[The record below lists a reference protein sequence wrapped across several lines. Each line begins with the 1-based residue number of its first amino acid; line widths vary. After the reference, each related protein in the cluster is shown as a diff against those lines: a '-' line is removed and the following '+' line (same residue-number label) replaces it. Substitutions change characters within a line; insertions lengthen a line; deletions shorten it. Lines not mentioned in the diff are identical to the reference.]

1 MSASR
6 FCVFDDSHWPL
17 LISRFVGDA
26 SNQEFEDYLT
36 EGLRFLRRE
45 EPHVVIID
53 LCRAGKMSP
62 AQRQRQ
68 VHWFREHDEVFRRTV
83 LGIAY
88 VAPSPLLRLSLGV
101 VFHLKRPSYPYIIVS
116 REGQALAWAINRLEL
131 VGPHDWAER
140 VRRDLGPVS
149 E

>member
-17 LISRFVGDA
+17 LISRFVGDP

-45 EPHVVIID
+45 EPHVVITD
-53 LCRAGKMSP
+53 LCRAGKMSSE
-62 AQRQRQ
+62 QRQRQ
-68 VHWFREHDEVFRRTV
+68 VDWFREHDEVFQRTV

-88 VAPSPLLRLSLGV
+88 VAPGPVLRLSLGV
-101 VFHLKRPSYPYIIVS
+101 VFHLKRPSYPYSIAS
-116 REGQALAWAINRLEL
+116 REGQALAWAINRLGLAGLHES
-131 VGPHDWAER
+131 AER
-140 VRRDLGPVS
+140 VRRELGLVP